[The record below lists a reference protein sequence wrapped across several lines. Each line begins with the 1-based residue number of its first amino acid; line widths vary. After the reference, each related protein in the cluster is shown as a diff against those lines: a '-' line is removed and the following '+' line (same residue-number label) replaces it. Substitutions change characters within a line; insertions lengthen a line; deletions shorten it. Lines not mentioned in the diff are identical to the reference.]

1 MNSWTPYTHHG
12 LTHRLIFLWDTTL
25 RNQKLL
31 KLTFIFSVRLYIK
44 WKPFI
49 HKLQF
54 LWPTLEHVTIQQTA
68 LELQKSPV
76 KRIKLH
82 LYVNFENQ
90 PPTLPSQTP
99 SVQAYNPAMEQD
111 KITFSKHSKTYIVIL
126 HMRPFFSASI
136 IFSAPLWKSSLTRR
150 SAALWHSWLQAAAVQ
165 QEISSERKRPLQL
178 PLSSASAVKRTSVV
192 SSSLRLLFLLFCRGG
207 RRSLSSPCV
216 GRKWI

>member
-1 MNSWTPYTHHG
+1 MHVLQCHLLLFLLLALCNKHLIPPSSWECMGGSVPYPQVCCCLTTRSAFSSYPRIFLYVVCSMNSWTPYLHHG
-12 LTHRLIFLWDTTL
+12 LTHRLIFVWDTTL

-82 LYVNFENQ
+82 LYVNFKNQ
-90 PPTLPSQTP
+90 PPTPPSQTP
-99 SVQAYNPAMEQD
+99 SVQAYSPAMEQD

-126 HMRPFFSASI
+126 HTCPFFSASI
-136 IFSAPLWKSSLTRR
+136 IFSAPLWKSS
-150 SAALWHSWLQAAAVQ
+150 
-165 QEISSERKRPLQL
+165 
-178 PLSSASAVKRTSVV
+178 
-192 SSSLRLLFLLFCRGG
+192 FD
-207 RRSLSSPCV
+207 
-216 GRKWI
+216 